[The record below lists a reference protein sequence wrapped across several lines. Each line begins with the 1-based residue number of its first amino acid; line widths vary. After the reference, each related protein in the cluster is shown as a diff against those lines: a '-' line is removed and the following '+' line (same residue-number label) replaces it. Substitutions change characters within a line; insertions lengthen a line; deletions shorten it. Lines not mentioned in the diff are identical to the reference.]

1 MTTETMETTAEALL
15 QRSDDGFRY
24 ELIRGALKRMSPAGH
39 QHGKIAAILTG
50 SLFHHVI
57 HHDLGVVYAAETGFK
72 LGSNPDHVRAPD
84 VAFVRR
90 ERAEQAGNL
99 EGYWPGAP
107 DLAIE
112 VISSDDNYTDVEDK
126 VFDWLDA
133 GTRLVIVINPR
144 RHVVTVYRSLT
155 DITMLLKNDV
165 LDGGDVV
172 PGWSIPVKEIFK

>member
-1 MTTETMETTAEALL
+1 MTTEVIETTAAALL
-15 QRSDDGFRY
+15 QMPDDGFRY
-24 ELIRGALKRMSPAGH
+24 ELVRGELRKMSPAGH

-99 EGYWPGAP
+99 EGYWPGGA
-107 DLAIE
+107 
-112 VISSDDNYTDVEDK
+112 
-126 VFDWLDA
+126 
-133 GTRLVIVINPR
+133 
-144 RHVVTVYRSLT
+144 
-155 DITMLLKNDV
+155 
-165 LDGGDVV
+165 
-172 PGWSIPVKEIFK
+172 